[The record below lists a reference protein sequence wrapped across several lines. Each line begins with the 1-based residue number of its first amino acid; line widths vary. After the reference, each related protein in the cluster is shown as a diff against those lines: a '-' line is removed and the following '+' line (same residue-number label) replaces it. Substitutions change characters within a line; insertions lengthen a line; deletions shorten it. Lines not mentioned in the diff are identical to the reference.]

1 MTMFTWWNAIY
12 SLPLAVVLVFL
23 AVTSLISLVGGVFGQ
38 FGDADTEVDADADVH
53 AGAHGDL
60 SADGGV
66 EIAHA
71 GGHHGAEADLGLD
84 VDTDLGVDAG
94 ADAPHVHGAECG
106 HAAGHHGASPVM
118 EALAFLG
125 VGQAPLVMVLE
136 VWLLLWG
143 LIGVGLHQAFGAAG
157 PGALVWSLPMTF
169 LLSVGGT
176 RGFAKVFGR
185 FFKPI
190 ETSALRRDQIVGL
203 MGRVVFPVTEEQGT
217 VHVRDKHGTLH
228 RLRARSEHGRL
239 ESGQQIIVL
248 GYDPANKLYQV
259 DDSSAFVDR

>member
-1 MTMFTWWNAIY
+1 MFTWWNAIY

-23 AVTSLISLVGGVFGQ
+23 AITSLISLVGGVFGQ
-38 FGDADTEVDADADVH
+38 FGDADADVHADADAHAGAHGEVSGDGGIEVAHAGGHPGAETDLDLGLDVDADADVQV
-53 AGAHGDL
+53 G
-60 SADGGV
+60 
-66 EIAHA
+66 
-71 GGHHGAEADLGLD
+71 
-84 VDTDLGVDAG
+84 
-94 ADAPHVHGAECG
+94 HVHGAECG
-106 HAAGHHGASPVM
+106 HGAGHHEASPMM

-185 FFKPI
+185 FFKPM
-190 ETSALRRDQIVGL
+190 ETAALRRDQIVGL
-203 MGRVVFPVTEEQGT
+203 MGRVVFPVTAEEGT
-217 VHVRDKHGTLH
+217 VHVRDRHGTLH

-239 ESGQQIIVL
+239 ESGQEIIVL
-248 GYDPANKLYQV
+248 GYDPENKWYQV
-259 DDSSAFVDR
+259 DDASTFVDR